1 MDADASSLS
10 CAIGAGMES
19 ETLGSD
25 EELNSDNNEFRT
37 SPVHVISHETA
48 IESLRDFIMHH
59 LTSKRARAQG
69 REASGILLRLLLPGA
84 RGSGAS
90 RSFSLIS
97 LDDLNPD
104 VVLRHRHGQPELWER
119 NAGPRSQACG
129 PKSAGASRL

>member
-48 IESLRDFIMHH
+48 IESLRDFIMVCCFQLQRVLSEH
-59 LTSKRARAQG
+59 A
-69 REASGILLRLLLPGA
+69 ASFELRG
-84 RGSGAS
+84 
-90 RSFSLIS
+90 
-97 LDDLNPD
+97 
-104 VVLRHRHGQPELWER
+104 
-119 NAGPRSQACG
+119 
-129 PKSAGASRL
+129 